1 MALAAKESELRQ
13 VLSEAAFAR
22 IYGFSLHS
30 IADGEC
36 TLDVPF
42 QASFERP
49 GGLVSGPV
57 FMAAADVAMWLALLT
72 RLGPADGSVT
82 VEMKTNFLSAA
93 KQEDFRCTAKI
104 LKLGKRL
111 VYGVAECVTTEGN
124 LLTHHTLTY
133 FRPDSAQQ
141 PAAPQSAGKPRN
153 PGSRS

>member
-1 MALAAKESELRQ
+1 MALAVTERELRRL
-13 VLSEAAFAR
+13 LSEYPFTS
-22 IYGFSLHS
+22 IYGFRLHG
-30 IADGEC
+30 IAEGQC

-42 QASFERP
+42 QAAFERP

-111 VYGVAECVTTEGN
+111 VYGVAECVTREGT

-133 FRPDSAQQ
+133 FRPDSTQQ
-141 PAAPQSAGKPRN
+141 PAAPQSAGKPRR
-153 PGSRS
+153 PGRPR

>member
-1 MALAAKESELRQ
+1 MVLAATELELQQ

-22 IYGFSLHS
+22 IYGFRLHS

-42 QASFERP
+42 QATFERP
-49 GGLVSGPV
+49 GGIVGGPV
-57 FMAAADVAMWLALLT
+57 FMAAADVAMWLAIMT
-72 RLGPADGSVT
+72 RLGKADGSVT

-93 KQEDFRCTAKI
+93 KQEDFRCAARI

-111 VYGVAECVTTEGN
+111 VYGVAECVSTEGT

-133 FRPDSAQQ
+133 FRPDSSQQ
-141 PAAPQSAGKPRN
+141 PDAPQSAGKPRN

>member
-1 MALAAKESELRQ
+1 MALAVTERELRRL
-13 VLSEAAFAR
+13 LSEYPFTS
-22 IYGFSLHS
+22 IYGFRLHG
-30 IADGEC
+30 IAEGQC

-42 QASFERP
+42 QAAFERP

-93 KQEDFRCTAKI
+93 RQEDFRCTAKI

-111 VYGVAECVTTEGN
+111 VYGVAECVTREGT

-133 FRPDSAQQ
+133 FRPDSSQQ
-141 PAAPQSAGKPRN
+141 PDAPQSAGKPRR
-153 PGSRS
+153 PGRPS

>member
-1 MALAAKESELRQ
+1 MGLAVTELELQRL
-13 VLSEAAFAR
+13 LSENPFTS
-22 IYGFSLHS
+22 IYGFRLHA
-30 IADGEC
+30 IAEGQC

-42 QASFERP
+42 QTAFERP

-57 FMAAADVAMWLALLT
+57 FMAAADVAMWLAILT

-93 KQEDFRCTAKI
+93 KQEDFRCSAKI

-111 VYGVAECVTTEGN
+111 VYGVAECVSTEGT

-133 FRPDSAQQ
+133 FRPDSSQQ
-141 PAAPQSAGKPRN
+141 PDAPQSAGKPRR
-153 PGSRS
+153 PGRPS

>member
-1 MALAAKESELRQ
+1 MALAVTKRELQ
-13 VLSEAAFAR
+13 LLLSEYPFTS
-22 IYGFSLHS
+22 IYGFRLYA
-30 IADGEC
+30 IAEGQC

-42 QASFERP
+42 QTAFERP

-93 KQEDFRCTAKI
+93 KQEDFRCSAKI

-111 VYGVAECVTTEGN
+111 VYGVAECVSTEGT

-133 FRPDSAQQ
+133 FRPDSSQQ
-141 PAAPQSAGKPRN
+141 PDAPQSAGKPRK
-153 PGSRS
+153 PGRPS

>member
-1 MALAAKESELRQ
+1 MALAATESELQQ
-13 VLSEAAFAR
+13 VLSDAVFAR
-22 IYGFSLHS
+22 IYGFRLHS

-42 QASFERP
+42 QHAFERP

-111 VYGVAECVTTEGN
+111 VYGVAECVTMEGT

-133 FRPDSAQQ
+133 FRPDPTQQ
-141 PAAPQSAGKPRN
+141 PATPQSAGKPRK
-153 PGSRS
+153 PGKRS

>member
-1 MALAAKESELRQ
+1 MALAVTESELQRL
-13 VLSEAAFAR
+13 LSEYPFTS
-22 IYGFSLHS
+22 IYGFRLHA
-30 IADGEC
+30 IAEGQC

-42 QASFERP
+42 QAAFERP

-72 RLGPADGSVT
+72 RLGSADGSVT

-111 VYGVAECVTTEGN
+111 VYGVAECVTSNGT

-133 FRPDSAQQ
+133 FRPDPPQ
-141 PAAPQSAGKPRN
+141 PPDAPRSAGKRRRPVR
-153 PGSRS
+153 PS